1 MTSIVEYITQNYFL
15 ILFFAVLILLAVIGY
30 FAEKANNSQREKNKE
45 EINNQSD
52 KQNEQRNIEGMIFDS
67 HTGKLVK
74 AEEMNK
80 NEQQTEHEHNTNK
93 YEMRFDPQTGEP
105 LTKNESIEKNSQGID
120 KTNSNVSVQ
129 MVENKDNS
137 NKYEVRFDPQTGEPL
152 NNQEENQNIDKK
164 NSDLNEE
171 QTSNY
176 EIIAN
181 EMQPEEQKETS
192 ESESFDQFNLEIESL
207 LPKKEII
214 DTDLLSDIDSLELD
228 KTQKIDLSGV
238 PDLDNIDLPKIKQ
251 MTEEEDIWK
260 F

>member
-30 FAEKANNSQREKNKE
+30 FAEKANNSQRETNKE

-52 KQNEQRNIEGMIFDS
+52 KQNEQRNIEGKIFDS
-67 HTGKLVK
+67 YTDKLVK
-74 AEEMNK
+74 AEELN
-80 NEQQTEHEHNTNK
+80 
-93 YEMRFDPQTGEP
+93 
-105 LTKNESIEKNSQGID
+105 KNESIEKNSQGID

-181 EMQPEEQKETS
+181 EIQPEEQKETS

>member
-80 NEQQTEHEHNTNK
+80 NEQQTEFEH
-93 YEMRFDPQTGEP
+93 
-105 LTKNESIEKNSQGID
+105 
-120 KTNSNVSVQ
+120 
-129 MVENKDNS
+129 NS
-137 NKYEVRFDPQTGEPL
+137 NKYEMRFDPQTGEPL